1 MEKFQHFKITPE
13 YDFGEDY
20 EEYGIQKKKDENLL
34 NRYSKEFPAKA
45 FFIAIR
51 WEQNEKINNIQL
63 LELKDYFKKLYVN
76 KKIGHTIISYEI
88 AEGHKETDGQHVH
101 VFTHMLEK
109 TYHTLA
115 QCLIKNKWKLRGRS
129 IKDKPK
135 QYGKLT
141 EIRDR
146 DKMVAYTIKGGNIE
160 STYSEEYLLPFY
172 KMSYVKV
179 DKYQDMKAR
188 VLLHFK
194 DTLPTIEDVAC
205 FVIDYHREKG
215 YKRPNLSYIKNIYT
229 DYQYDYK
236 PNGQYHYDSKFIWEI
251 MNLR

>member
-1 MEKFQHFKITPE
+1 MEKFRNFEITPK
-13 YDFGEDY
+13 YDFGEDHEAY
-20 EEYGIQKKKDENLL
+20 QQQAVIDKNTLKSL
-34 NRYSKEFPAKA
+34 SKMFRAQA
-45 FFIAIR
+45 FFVAIR
-51 WEQNEKINNIQL
+51 WKEINNKQL
-63 LELKDYFKKLYVN
+63 NELKDYLRKLYVN
-76 KKIGHTIISYEI
+76 KKIGHTIISYEV

-101 VFTHMLEK
+101 IFTHMENK

-115 QCLIKNKWKLRGRS
+115 QCLFKNKWNLRGRAE
-129 IKDKPK
+129 KDKPK

-141 EIRDR
+141 EIKDR
-146 DKMVAYTIKGGNIE
+146 DKMVAYTIKGGDVE
-160 STYSEEYLLPFY
+160 TTYTEEYLLPFY

-194 DTLPTIEDVAC
+194 DTLPTIDDVAC

-215 YKRPNLSYIKNIYT
+215 YKRPQLSYIRNIYT

-236 PNGQYHYDSKFIWEI
+236 PDGKYHYDSKFIWDC
-251 MNLR
+251 MNIR